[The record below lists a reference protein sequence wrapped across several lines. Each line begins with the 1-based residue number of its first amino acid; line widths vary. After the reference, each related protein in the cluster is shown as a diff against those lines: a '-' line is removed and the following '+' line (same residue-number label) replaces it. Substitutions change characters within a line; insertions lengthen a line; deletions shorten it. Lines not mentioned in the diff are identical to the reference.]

1 MDGLRAIAVLIV
13 LLGHAGSPFPRSGG
27 VGVDIFFVLSGFLI
41 TGILSREF
49 ARYGQI
55 HLGNFYARRFLR
67 LSPCLLLA
75 CLLVCCLALIANE
88 AIPVK
93 SVVTGLTYT
102 ANWSRALFGAD
113 LGPLNHCWS
122 LACEE
127 QYYLLWPLIVIAIEK
142 SSRSN
147 NAKGTF
153 LVLVAVA
160 LEIYRASMVGVFSA
174 ERIFF
179 GLDTH
184 MDGLVLGSSLSY
196 FASGSRGLSRTAM
209 AVLSYVATP
218 LAAACLFAIMYFLR
232 WDSPWMGKIGFP
244 AAAFASAVIIA
255 DLVLSPV
262 SLVKRP
268 MAAPALVYIGR
279 ISYGLYLLHYPIFRA
294 LDHAFPD
301 ERFRVMAPIKIGI
314 SIIVAAFSFKFF
326 ESRFLTMK
334 HRFERREIGRA
345 NQQTI
350 VINET
355 NHPTPARR

>member
-1 MDGLRAIAVLIV
+1 MKSTHWTSLDGLRAIAVLIV

-75 CLLVCCLALIANE
+75 CFLVCCLALIANE
-88 AIPVK
+88 AIPVR

-127 QYYLLWPLIVIAIEK
+127 QYYLLWPLVVIAIEK

-147 NAKGTF
+147 NAKGAF
-153 LVLVAVA
+153 LALGAVA
-160 LEIYRASMVGVFSA
+160 LEIYRASMVGIFSA

-196 FASGSRGLSRTAM
+196 FALGSPAALSRTRAAALSYIAVPMAM
-209 AVLSYVATP
+209 A
-218 LAAACLFAIMYFLR
+218 CLLGIMYFLR
-232 WDSPWMGKIGFP
+232 WDSPWMGRVGFST
-244 AAAFASAVIIA
+244 AAFASAVIIS
-255 DLVLSPV
+255 DLVRSPV
-262 SLVKRP
+262 SLLKR
-268 MAAPALVYIGR
+268 ALSAPALVYIGR

-301 ERFRVMAPIKIGI
+301 ERFRVMAPFKIGI

-334 HRFERREIGRA
+334 HRFERREIGRS
-345 NQQTI
+345 NQQTT
-350 VINET
+350 V
-355 NHPTPARR
+355 PS